1 MGQSAYLLNLFSLV
15 HLACIICQTT
25 WGNASSNHMV
35 SRFTHRILTY
45 VNSLES
51 CHKHWSTSIV
61 GQWMDNLD
69 DSLLTLNSFLYH
81 ILNKSLKCFLC
92 GYYGYKNLWWS
103 GPFFIFLIYDIYV
116 QNTCKL
122 LFNNALVCSLFTT
135 FDLWKRVSPIVF
147 LYIHLRSRYVSKCN
161 FWCFRWPILGCYS
174 EYMKVNP
181 WLCFHHIKIPY
192 SKFYPLIQS

>member
-1 MGQSAYLLNLFSLV
+1 MGQSTYLLNLFSLV
-15 HLACIICQTT
+15 HLACIICQNT

-51 CHKHWSTSIV
+51 GHKHWSTSIV

-69 DSLLTLNSFLYH
+69 DLLLTLNSFLYH
-81 ILNKSLKCFLC
+81 IMNKSLKCFLC
-92 GYYGYKNLWWS
+92 GYCEYKNLWWS

-122 LFNNALVCSLFTT
+122 LFNNALVCFLFTT
-135 FDLWKRVSPIVF
+135 FDIWKRV
-147 LYIHLRSRYVSKCN
+147 
-161 FWCFRWPILGCYS
+161 
-174 EYMKVNP
+174 
-181 WLCFHHIKIPY
+181 
-192 SKFYPLIQS
+192 